1 MNIILLKVIIII
13 TTQKIHFKQ
22 KTLASLKKAILYIL
36 IYKKMFDLQD
46 FEVKVVEEIQEL
58 EDLLNEKE
66 KNLEYIFSNEFFK
79 TLEEIKFL
87 KKVLQ
92 KI

>member
-1 MNIILLKVIIII
+1 
-13 TTQKIHFKQ
+13 
-22 KTLASLKKAILYIL
+22 
-36 IYKKMFDLQD
+36 MFDLQD

-66 KNLEYIFSNEFFK
+66 KKDDDFIFSDNFFK

>member
-1 MNIILLKVIIII
+1 MQNN
-13 TTQKIHFKQ
+13 
-22 KTLASLKKAILYIL
+22 
-36 IYKKMFDLQD
+36 FDLED
-46 FEVKVVEEIQEL
+46 FENKIIEEIKKL
-58 EDLLNEKE
+58 EDYMDEKE

>member
-1 MNIILLKVIIII
+1 MENN
-13 TTQKIHFKQ
+13 
-22 KTLASLKKAILYIL
+22 
-36 IYKKMFDLQD
+36 FDLQD
-46 FEVKVVEEIQEL
+46 FENKIIEEIKKL
-58 EDLLNEKE
+58 EDYMDEKE

-87 KKVLQ
+87 KKLLQ

>member
-1 MNIILLKVIIII
+1 
-13 TTQKIHFKQ
+13 
-22 KTLASLKKAILYIL
+22 
-36 IYKKMFDLQD
+36 MFDLED
-46 FEVKVVEEIQEL
+46 FENKIIEEIKQL

-66 KNLEYIFSNEFFK
+66 KKDDDFIFSNNFFE